1 MLAGGPA
8 MTYVPAIAGNPQ
20 HKVAFTGYQVEG
32 TPGRELL
39 ETGSA
44 ELDGRHR
51 RVAARVERHDFSA
64 HADRDG
70 LRSFLDAYRGSEVL
84 VNHGDRCVDFAAA
97 LAADGFDASEPKLGE
112 RVTV

>member
-20 HKVAFTGYQVEG
+20 HKIAFTGYQVEG

-44 ELDGRHR
+44 EIDGRHL
-51 RVAARVERHDFSA
+51 RVAAQVESHDFSA
-64 HADRDG
+64 HADRGG
-70 LRSFLDAYRGSEVL
+70 LREFLDAYRGSEVL
-84 VNHGDRCVDFAAA
+84 VNHGDRCADFAEE
-97 LAADGFDASEPKLGE
+97 LRADGFDASAPEFGE
-112 RVTV
+112 TVTV